1 MMMMTFIVLQICR
14 PVGMQGGGGLE
25 GWGRERREGGS
36 REAGNWESYSLFPA
50 AYNYSYVLVPTS
62 HQSTSSEIL
71 NGSKSVLLVLETET
85 GSWRSHALIVFV
97 LLIVFYAHSPD
108 SCSP

>member
-14 PVGMQGGGGLE
+14 PVGMQGGGGL
-25 GWGRERREGGS
+25 GRGRREGGS